1 MTRRFQT
8 VAVLC
13 AVLASC
19 AALASPFEETAS
31 IDNVVEESFSE
42 LMSGRAS
49 GAADEVLDPEETLDE
64 VAGVPKLRI
73 GIVNYVRPSP
83 NTPVVAA
90 TLEALTRRFGA
101 YQILDVSLTMDE
113 LESAIASRQVDIFI
127 SSAGFYWRTTRLGA
141 VAVASL
147 ASADY
152 PNPNAGEGSA
162 FVVLADSPA
171 RTLAD
176 LKGLRASVADRKGF
190 AAYLLPMDYIARAG
204 YDWENFFGEVMQT
217 GPGDKARTALHLLMN
232 GRTDVAVLRQCSLEK
247 QLEALP
253 QWRGK
258 FRVVG
263 AQKIAKGACRRST
276 DLYPSWVAAT
286 TPSTP
291 PALSKAVVETLLE
304 MTPTVGGHFWSVGT
318 NFQKV
323 DEMYRRLQLGPYEY
337 LRNWTFARVWREYSA
352 LIVLVVVLIV
362 GWILHTA
369 RVTRLVAVR
378 TAELKGALE
387 RERKLKKLAE
397 ETNARM
403 EQLQR
408 AGIVGQISSMIA
420 HELRQPLGAVRL
432 YLQSI
437 KRLAQRGNLKAET
450 LAAVVEK
457 ATHETERADRII
469 EDVRAYA
476 KGRTHARSRTNLAA
490 VVREAA
496 ANWRATGRLAHVDV
510 VLEADCDVFFD
521 ANALEWE
528 IVIFNLIKNAAEA
541 CQSVEMPL
549 VTVGVELL
557 GPQKAR
563 LTVADNGPTLSS
575 EVWERLTTPMMSS
588 KAQGLGLG
596 LAIVRGIVE
605 AHGARLVFVANRTRG
620 VTARIDLTLGADT

>member
-1 MTRRFQT
+1 MLF
-8 VAVLC
+8 AL
-13 AVLASC
+13 LASF
-19 AALASPFEETAS
+19 AAVGSPVDEADFA
-31 IDNVVEESFSE
+31 DNVVDESFVE
-42 LMSGRAS
+42 FLSGRAS
-49 GAADEVLDPEETLDE
+49 GARGETAEPAEDLDE

-90 TLEALTRRFGA
+90 TLEALARRFGA

-113 LESAIASRQVDIFI
+113 LESAVSSRQVDIFI

-147 ASADY
+147 ASAAY
-152 PNPNAGEGSA
+152 SNPNAGEGSA
-162 FVVLADSPA
+162 FVVRADSPA
-171 RTLAD
+171 HKLAD

-204 YDWENFFGEVMQT
+204 YDWEKFFSAVTET
-217 GPGDKARTALHLLMN
+217 GPGDKARTALHLLES
-232 GRTDVAVLRQCSLEK
+232 GLTDVAVLRQCAFEK
-247 QLEALP
+247 QIEGRP
-253 QWRGK
+253 EWRSR

-263 AQKIAKGACRRST
+263 AQKTARGACLRST
-276 DLYPSWVAAT
+276 DLYPSWVAAI

-291 PALSKAVVETLLE
+291 PALSKAVVETLLD
-304 MTPTVGGHFWSVGT
+304 MPPTPSGHFWSVGT

-323 DEMYRRLQLGPYEY
+323 DAMYRRLELGPYEY
-337 LRNWTFARVWREYSA
+337 LRRWTFDRVWREYSA
-352 LIVLVVVLIV
+352 LIVLVVMLAAGAV
-362 GWILHTA
+362 LHTA

-378 TAELKGALE
+378 TAELKEALE
-387 RERKLKKLAE
+387 RERELKQLAAQ
-397 ETNARM
+397 TNARM

-437 KRLAQRGNLKAET
+437 RRLAQRGSLKPET
-450 LAAVVEK
+450 LTAVVEK
-457 ATHETERADRII
+457 ATQETERADRII

-476 KGRTHARSRTNLAA
+476 KGRRHARSHTNLTA

-496 ANWRATGRLAHVDV
+496 ASWRATGRLPQVDV
-510 VLEADCDVFFD
+510 VLEADCDVFFE

-528 IVIFNLIKNAAEA
+528 IVVFNLIKNAAEA
-541 CQSVEMPL
+541 CQSVDSPL
-549 VTVGVELL
+549 VTVTLELL

-563 LTVADNGPTLSS
+563 LTVADNGPTLSD
-575 EVWERLTTPMMSS
+575 EAWERLTTPMMSS

-605 AHGARLVFVANRTRG
+605 AHGARLDFVANRTRG
-620 VTARIDLTLGADT
+620 VTARIDLTLGAAA